1 MVDEKDKLSEAL
13 RKAQEERD
21 KNSKKAAPSPPPPP
35 ISKYVADVPKSPE
48 AAREGID
55 ARLVAYTDPRSPVAD
70 QYRNLMTHLLS
81 LPEAPT
87 LKTLVI
93 TSSSLHEGKTI
104 TAINLA
110 IVLSQNLGRKVLIID
125 CNLRRPAIDSYL
137 GLSARGG
144 LSNVLTG
151 TATTDEVI
159 IETGIHNLFCI
170 CAGEVEASPTELLS
184 SPKLKETLDNSK
196 NRFDYIILDTPAVI
210 PYADPKII
218 SKVCDGVLL
227 VVKAERTRRE
237 VISRT
242 ESLLKAVGTKLLG
255 ITLTNIQYHIP
266 EYIHKHL

>member
-1 MVDEKDKLSEAL
+1 MDEKNKLSEAL
-13 RKAQEERD
+13 RKAHEERD
-21 KNSKKAAPSPPPPP
+21 KNSKKAAPPSLPPVTE
-35 ISKYVADVPKSPE
+35 YVAPTVPKRPE

-55 ARLVAYTDPRSPVAD
+55 ARLVAYADPRSRVAD
-70 QYRNLMTHLLS
+70 QYRNLMTQLLS
-81 LPEAPT
+81 LPEAAA

-104 TAINLA
+104 TALNLA

-125 CNLRRPAIDSYL
+125 CNLRRPALDSYL
-137 GLSARGG
+137 GLSTQKG
-144 LSNVLTG
+144 LSDVLAG

-184 SPKLKETLDNSK
+184 SPKLKETLDNLK
-196 NRFDYIILDTPAVI
+196 KRFDYIILDTPAVI
-210 PYADPKII
+210 PYADPRII

-242 ESLLKAVGTKLLG
+242 ESLLKAVGAKLLG